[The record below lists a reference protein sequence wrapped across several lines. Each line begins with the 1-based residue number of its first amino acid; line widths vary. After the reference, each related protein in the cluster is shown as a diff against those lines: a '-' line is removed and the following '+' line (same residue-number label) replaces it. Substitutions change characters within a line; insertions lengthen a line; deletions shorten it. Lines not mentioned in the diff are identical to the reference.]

1 MNNELPDEI
10 PEEVPESSDELYQRF
25 QFVIDKG
32 QEPYRIDKFLMT
44 RLQGA
49 TRNKL
54 QQSIIN
60 GLVLVNG
67 KEVKQNYKIRP
78 LDNIVIFSD
87 MSPESTEVAP
97 EELALNI
104 VYEDVDIMVIN
115 KPAGM
120 VVHPGTGNYSGKPC
134 NQIGTKKHGR

>member
-87 MSPESTEVAP
+87 MSPEST
-97 EELALNI
+97 
-104 VYEDVDIMVIN
+104 
-115 KPAGM
+115 
-120 VVHPGTGNYSGKPC
+120 
-134 NQIGTKKHGR
+134 